1 MNVYFTKGVNRRY
14 PNRWYL
20 TAHPYA
26 VCVQSWPWTDIV
38 RARLYIENLGFR
50 PCIKR
55 WHERDLFISFR
66 NKSDEA
72 FFVIKTGQGFDL

>member
-1 MNVYFTKGVNRRY
+1 MKVYFTKGVNIRY

-20 TAHPYA
+20 SADPYA
-26 VCVQSWPWTDIV
+26 QCVQSWPWTDVV
-38 RARLYIENLGFR
+38 RARLYIENLGFQ

-55 WHERDLFISFR
+55 YLEKKLFISFR

-72 FFVIKTGQGFDL
+72 WFVIQIADGFEI